1 MTIRTNLSWNTLARY
16 NAMMWNN
23 NEEPYCI
30 GEDAFR
36 EVFLNSGESLL
47 TLDYLKKE
55 ALWNIDKQEIMLEE
69 DFIGVCHQDYKEGYR
84 DSATIEGHKKYL
96 EAKKGINAF
105 KRELKKWMASAEEV
119 PDWTLMLNIPEDL
132 LIMPKEFNGKV
143 LPNLH

>member
-36 EVFLNSGESLL
+36 EVFLDSGESLL

-55 ALWNIDKQEIMLEE
+55 ALWNIDKQETMLEE

-96 EAKKGINAF
+96 EAKKEINAF
-105 KRELKKWMASAEEV
+105 KRELKKWLVSAEEV
-119 PDWTLMLNIPEDL
+119 PERTIMVDTAEDFLEFRNGWNDKAIP
-132 LIMPKEFNGKV
+132 I
-143 LPNLH
+143 LH